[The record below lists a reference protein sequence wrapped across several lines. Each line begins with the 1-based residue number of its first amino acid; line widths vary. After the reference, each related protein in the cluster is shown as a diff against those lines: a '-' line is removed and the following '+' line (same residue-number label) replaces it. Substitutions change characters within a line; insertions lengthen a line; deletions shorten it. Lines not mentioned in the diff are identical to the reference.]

1 MPEHLERREHDE
13 YIDNQQDGFDG
24 GFGVREVD
32 GDGRRI
38 HGYRSAFAE
47 FFGPTVLFEGSFE
60 SGIPEGIAISGGVD
74 MISGEMLFSMQVGG
88 VIRGIGIE
96 INIDEVI
103 FFRTVQ
109 SEISDLFGAP
119 GEEDGE
125 RKTEIG
131 YRTEIRR
138 CD

>member
-1 MPEHLERREHDE
+1 MPEHLERREYDE

-24 GFGVREVD
+24 GFGVGEAD
-32 GDGRRI
+32 GDGRWI

-47 FFGPTVLFEGSFE
+47 FFVPAMLFEGSFE
-60 SGIPEGIAISGGVD
+60 SGIPESIAISRGVD
-74 MISGEMLFSMQVGG
+74 MISGEILFAMQAEG
-88 VIRGIGIE
+88 VIRCVGIE
-96 INIDEVI
+96 ININEAT
-103 FFRTVQ
+103 FLGTAQ